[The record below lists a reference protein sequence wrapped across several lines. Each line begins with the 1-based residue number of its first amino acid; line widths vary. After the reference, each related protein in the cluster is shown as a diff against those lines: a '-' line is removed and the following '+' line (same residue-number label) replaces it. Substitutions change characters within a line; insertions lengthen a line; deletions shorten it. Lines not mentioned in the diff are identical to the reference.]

1 MMEGWQEGDAWWE
14 AGPRMLSPGLG
25 TSPLRGGLDL
35 SGEGSHPSRAE
46 QGAHGRMG
54 CAVWELG
61 PMARSCTATGQ
72 RGPGNGAT
80 PRGGG
85 GQPDHGRPHGITA
98 LTPTAGSGGQMGVP
112 GRILRPG
119 RCLRARRLVGRRE
132 QPFKGHRQRAALT
145 TSAPHA
151 DSEKRESGSVI
162 AARSVA
168 LPSAGS

>member
-1 MMEGWQEGDAWWE
+1 M
-14 AGPRMLSPGLG
+14 
-25 TSPLRGGLDL
+25 
-35 SGEGSHPSRAE
+35 
-46 QGAHGRMG
+46 
-54 CAVWELG
+54 
-61 PMARSCTATGQ
+61 
-72 RGPGNGAT
+72 
-80 PRGGG
+80 
-85 GQPDHGRPHGITA
+85 
-98 LTPTAGSGGQMGVP
+98 P

>member
-14 AGPRMLSPGLG
+14 ARPRMLSPGLG
-25 TSPLRGGLDL
+25 TSPLRGAWICPG
-35 SGEGSHPSRAE
+35 GSHPTRAE
-46 QGAHGRMG
+46 QGAHGRVG
-54 CAVWELG
+54 SAAWELG

-80 PRGGG
+80 PGGAAG
-85 GQPDHGRPHGITA
+85 PRQPHGITA
-98 LTPTAGSGGQMGVP
+98 LTPTAGSGGQMGVL
-112 GRILRPG
+112 GRILPPG

-132 QPFKGHRQRAALT
+132 QPFKGHCQRAALT

-162 AARSVA
+162 AGCSPA

>member
-1 MMEGWQEGDAWWE
+1 MGSRTEDAQPGFGDITAPGGPGSVRGGHIPPGQSRELTAVWAPPVGSWAPWPDPAPQQGKE
-14 AGPRMLSPGLG
+14 ALG
-25 TSPLRGGLDL
+25 T
-35 SGEGSHPSRAE
+35 E
-46 QGAHGRMG
+46 
-54 CAVWELG
+54 
-61 PMARSCTATGQ
+61 
-72 RGPGNGAT
+72 
-80 PRGGG
+80 PRRG

-112 GRILRPG
+112 GRILPPG

-132 QPFKGHRQRAALT
+132 QPFKGHCQRAALT

-162 AARSVA
+162 AACSVA